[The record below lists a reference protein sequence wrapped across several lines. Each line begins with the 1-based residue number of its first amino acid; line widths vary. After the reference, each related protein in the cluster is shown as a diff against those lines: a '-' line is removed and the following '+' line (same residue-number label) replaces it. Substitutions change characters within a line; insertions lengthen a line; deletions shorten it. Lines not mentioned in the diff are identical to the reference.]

1 VKGIREP
8 KLSKVERVTF
18 PIDFLILQIFQEVSR
33 LSGVVTGVG
42 DGYGFGTNQP
52 HRRGAATVIT
62 VVAVLRT
69 ATCLSVCFSRLL
81 TKDFLRTA
89 MSSE

>member
-33 LSGVVTGVG
+33 LLGVVTGIG
-42 DGYGFGTNQP
+42 DGYGFGTN
-52 HRRGAATVIT
+52 
-62 VVAVLRT
+62 
-69 ATCLSVCFSRLL
+69 
-81 TKDFLRTA
+81 
-89 MSSE
+89 